1 MLFCAFYRLLAV
13 LYSALYVTW
22 SSLPASNVQWL
33 LALKLSPLNDWVVL
47 YCVKRYSLPSPFYVK
62 EHTRGSSIYNMAEG
76 KGEKLIEGCFLRSK
90 KVSNQLRQF
99 DVTWGEFDRS
109 TAVSPLSC
117 HSQYQTSLVQNVSA
131 QWFPMCQFRFENYH
145 TQIRVQIQICYEII
159 HSRVFSS
166 HCPDFQPF

>member
-1 MLFCAFYRLLAV
+1 MCAAMLFCAFYRLLAV
-13 LYSALYVTW
+13 LYYALYATW

-33 LALKLSPLNDWVVL
+33 LALKPSPLNDWGVL

-109 TAVSPLSC
+109 TAVSPFSC
-117 HSQYQTSLVQNVSA
+117 HSQYQTSLVQNVTVGISGRGRIWVTEA
-131 QWFPMCQFRFENYH
+131 SLAGRN
-145 TQIRVQIQICYEII
+145 TQKPQ
-159 HSRVFSS
+159 
-166 HCPDFQPF
+166 